1 MSQENIEIVR
11 QVYEAF
17 NRGDWDAVYR
27 DYAEDAELTT
37 PPRGLDAGIFR
48 GRGEGQAYWEDFLVR
63 GARLA
68 DSRIESPQPATR
80 RRLPC
85 TQS

>member
-48 GRGEGQAYWEDFLVR
+48 GR
-63 GARLA
+63 
-68 DSRIESPQPATR
+68 
-80 RRLPC
+80 
-85 TQS
+85 